1 MVLSDGKTEIP
12 KFCIAQINYSYAGNE
27 FLQMDKIAI
36 HQFWIGKNIF
46 TTRLPIR
53 RSRSGSQSWS
63 GAGEPGQGNLILS
76 HPPFLFKVAFLNS
89 GDSCETFS
97 NPFFQ
102 KKKPS
107 ENESNCE
114 VWLARAGLGAVAL
127 SSTAA
132 PVLAP
137 LSLKATPR
145 PPYIWS
151 TQPNF
156 PLLGR
161 QEAPRPKCVACH
173 RCTQLHLDLPNPP
186 SPAPRPA

>member
-1 MVLSDGKTEIP
+1 MRFTNSVLPKKCCRGTKFFLTTTLPLSCSSSD
-12 KFCIAQINYSYAGNE
+12 
-27 FLQMDKIAI
+27 
-36 HQFWIGKNIF
+36 
-46 TTRLPIR
+46 
-53 RSRSGSQSWS
+53 SQSWS
-63 GAGEPGQGNLILS
+63 GGAGQGSLILN
-76 HPPFLFKVAFLNS
+76 HPPFFKLHFLTLKTVVENS
-89 GDSCETFS
+89 LSHFFS
-97 NPFFQ
+97 E
-102 KKKPS
+102 KKFSK
-107 ENESNCE
+107 NESNWWE

-173 RCTQLHLDLPNPP
+173 RCTQLHLDLSNPP

>member
-1 MVLSDGKTEIP
+1 MSFCRWTKLLFTNFGLPKIFSGDKTLQIWLSELVWR
-12 KFCIAQINYSYAGNE
+12 ARA
-27 FLQMDKIAI
+27 
-36 HQFWIGKNIF
+36 
-46 TTRLPIR
+46 
-53 RSRSGSQSWS
+53 
-63 GAGEPGQGNLILS
+63 GQGNLILS
-76 HPPFLFKVAFLNS
+76 HPPSLFKVAFLNS